1 MFCNLRRLCSIR
13 KTILFLSFFGLTS
26 NGEEQAFFESKIR
39 PVLKAQKCYECHS
52 AQAKKIKGGLRLDH
66 ITLIKKGG
74 DTGSA
79 IESIDG
85 LEPLLLEALSHE
97 NPDLEMPPKEKL
109 PASVIGDFKSWIESG
124 AYWPEE
130 PVPGLG
136 SSVSRSSF
144 NLEKRRN
151 EHWCWK
157 PIVKPDPPSLPR
169 KESVHKPLDAFV
181 QSALVGKGILP
192 SLPADRRT
200 WIRRVYFDLIGLP
213 PSSDEIKAF
222 LDDSDPDAFDK
233 VVDKLLVSP
242 HFGEKWAR
250 HWMDLVRYAETCGH
264 EFDYP
269 LEHPHEYRDYLIRA
283 FNDDLP
289 YDQLLVEH
297 ALPAI

>member
-1 MFCNLRRLCSIR
+1 M
-13 KTILFLSFFGLTS
+13 
-26 NGEEQAFFESKIR
+26 
-39 PVLKAQKCYECHS
+39 
-52 AQAKKIKGGLRLDH
+52 
-66 ITLIKKGG
+66 IKKGG

-109 PASVIGDFKSWIESG
+109 PASVIGDFKSWIERV
-124 AYWPEE
+124 E
-130 PVPGLG
+130 PIGLKNRFLGWEVP
-136 SSVSRSSF
+136 SAVPPSIWK
-144 NLEKRRN
+144 KRRN

-222 LDDSDPDAFDK
+222 LDDSDRCLRQGRGQTFWSVPI
-233 VVDKLLVSP
+233 S
-242 HFGEKWAR
+242 GEKWAR

-283 FNDDLP
+283 FNDGF
-289 YDQLLVEH
+289 
-297 ALPAI
+297 AL

>member
-1 MFCNLRRLCSIR
+1 M
-13 KTILFLSFFGLTS
+13 
-26 NGEEQAFFESKIR
+26 
-39 PVLKAQKCYECHS
+39 
-52 AQAKKIKGGLRLDH
+52 
-66 ITLIKKGG
+66 
-74 DTGSA
+74 A

-85 LEPLLLEALSHE
+85 LEPLLLEVLSHE
-97 NPDLEMPPKEKL
+97 NPDLEMPQGKL
-109 PASVIGDFKSWIESG
+109 PASVIGDFRRWIEGG
-124 AYWPEE
+124 AH
-130 PVPGLG
+130 GLKNRFPRQFRQPFLLQ
-136 SSVSRSSF
+136 S
-144 NLEKRRN
+144 EKRRN
-151 EHWCWK
+151 EHWCWQ
-157 PIVKPDPPSLPR
+157 PNVNPNPPSLANNQ
-169 KESVHKPLDAFV
+169 SVRRPLDAFV
-181 QSALVGKGILP
+181 QSALAKQGILP

-213 PSSDEIKAF
+213 PSTDEIKAF

-297 ALPAI
+297 VAGDLLDEPRLNAERVQRVYYRDELWHFHEAVHAPTDPAITPTGSRTSSMLGKPFLV